1 MVEVMV
7 SVRVLLLCLTA
18 LQTVWAIP
26 LPMFLPFGPDSGDTE
41 LQRGNDVSASVNLAA
56 NIPFL
61 GLQRETITVHT
72 DGVLEL
78 VSSGGTS
85 ASVYAFSADAD
96 TTSIGHVFYRE
107 TTELAVLNRVNELA
121 NLGFGSSTVS
131 SAFIATWFYVGYQ
144 DNHDDLTNT
153 FQCIVA
159 TDGVR
164 SFTVLMYA
172 DNLLQWMTGDSDGGV
187 NGFGG
192 DRADVGFIGEGSNM
206 FFLPGSNT
214 GAVLELDTTTNVGV
228 GGVWIFEVG
237 TSVERPLVDECLQGL
252 SNCDPNANCVD
263 MAIGFECVCLP
274 GYTGDGLSCSEL
286 MGSGS
291 GSGSGSGAF
300 PTDLCRGVY
309 DGCCVESS
317 TTDCVISVALVNC
330 SCSQGCFQRGD
341 CCEDILTASCFP
353 EITVGFTASSVRVR
367 ENEGPLVL
375 SVSISG
381 DFPDPIQVQPL
392 TSYFVFYTRDGSAEA
407 PDDYDGTVQII
418 EFSGPGIQNVEV
430 TINDDQLLESSEIF
444 TGHITAGDSFVT
456 VTLQDVSVEIID
468 SNVATISLEVAD
480 YTVGE
485 SEGSVMV
492 CTAITQGQLAELAG
506 VQLTTMDGTATA
518 LSGSDYTG
526 VNQFLIFSS
535 SDVRQC
541 VNIAIASD
549 NLVESSETFTVELRS
564 TSDDVTLDVSMATVT
579 ILDGDRITAT
589 ISLEL
594 ADYTVGESEGSVM
607 VCAAITQGQLTGL
620 AGVQLTTM
628 DGTATALSGSDYTG
642 VTEVL
647 IFSSSDVR
655 QCVNIAIASDNLVE
669 SSETFTVELSST
681 NDAITFGVSMGTV
694 TIIDDDTSATISLE
708 LADYTVGESEGSVMV
723 CAAITQGQL
732 TGLAGVQLATMD
744 GTATALS
751 GSDYTGVTEFLIF
764 SSSDVRQCVNIAIAS
779 DNLVESSETFTVE
792 LSSTSDAITFG
803 VSMGTVTIIDDDT
816 SATISLE
823 LADYTVGESEGSV
836 MVCAAIT
843 QGQLTGLAGVQLTTM
858 DGTATAL
865 SGSDY
870 TGVTEVLIFSSSDV
884 RQCVN
889 IAIASDNL
897 VESSETFTV
906 ELSSTSDAITFG
918 VSMGTVTIIDDD
930 TSATI
935 SLELADYTVGESEGS
950 VMVCAA
956 ITQGQLTGLAGVQL
970 TTMDGT
976 ATALSGS
983 DYTGV
988 TEVLIF
994 SSSDVRQCVN
1004 IAIASDNLVESSETF
1019 TVELSSTSDAIT
1031 FGVSM
1036 GTVTIIDDDTSATIS
1051 LELADY
1057 TVGESEGSV
1066 MVCAAITQG
1075 QLTGLAGVQLTTMDG
1090 TATALSGSDYTGVT
1104 EVLIFSSS
1112 DVRQCVNIAI
1122 ASDNLVESSETFTVE
1137 LSSTNDA
1144 ITFGVSM
1151 GTVTIID
1158 DDTSA
1163 TISLELADYTVG
1175 ESEGSVMVCA
1185 AITQGQL
1192 TGLAGVQLT
1201 TMDGTA
1207 TALSGSDYTG
1217 VTEVLIF
1224 SSSDVRQCVN
1234 IAVASDNL
1242 VESSETFTVEL
1253 SSTSDAITFGVSMGT
1268 VTIIDD
1274 DTSATI
1280 SLELADYTV
1289 GESEGSVMVCAA
1301 ITQGQLTGLAG
1312 VQLAT
1317 MDGTATALSG
1327 SDYTGV
1333 TEVLIFSSSDVRQCV
1348 NIAIASDNLVES
1360 SETFTVELSSTSD
1373 AITFGVSMGTVTI
1386 IDDDTSAT
1394 ISLELA
1400 DYTVGESE
1408 GSVMVC
1414 AAITQG
1420 QLTGLAGVQLT
1431 TMDGTATALSGSD
1444 YTGVTEVLIFSSS
1457 DVRQCVNIA
1466 IASDNLVESSETF
1479 TVELSSTSDAITFGV
1494 SMGTVTIIDDDT
1506 SATISLELADYTVGE
1521 SEGSVMVCAA
1531 ITQGQL
1537 TGLAGVQLTTMDGT
1551 ATALS
1556 GSDYTGVTEVLI
1568 FSSSDVRQCVNIAIA
1583 SDNLVESSETF
1594 TVELSSTSDAIT
1606 FGVSMG
1612 TVTIIDDDT
1621 SATISLELA
1630 DYTIGESEGSV
1641 MVCAAITQ
1649 GQLTGLAGVQLT
1661 TMDGTATAL
1670 SGSDYTGVTEV
1681 LIFSSSDVRQC
1692 VNIAIA
1698 SDNLVESSE
1707 TFTVELSSTSDAI
1720 TFGVSMGTVT
1730 IVDDDTVTVSLE
1742 MDVYSVAEDSGSLV
1756 VCAVITSEQLLSA
1769 ETVSVQ
1775 LSATDGTAEAGSD
1788 YFLGTMSLTF
1798 TANGLTQ
1805 CGGISIT
1812 QDSRVENDETFTLQ
1826 LTSSDPDVTLGASM
1840 ATVTI
1845 LNDDTVTVSL
1855 EMGVYSVTED
1865 SGSLMVCA
1873 AITDGEIDPGVLLP
1887 LQFSSVV
1894 GTATPG
1900 SDYTPVNS
1908 AQFLSSINT
1917 RQCVN
1922 IAIAPDNLVESSE
1935 TFVVEL
1941 SSASDAITLGV
1952 SMGTVTI
1959 IDDDTSATISLE
1971 AADYTVGESEGSVMV
1986 CAAITQGQLTGLAGV
2001 QLTTMDG
2008 TATALSG
2015 SDYTGVTEF
2024 LIFSSSDVR
2033 QCVNI
2038 AIASDNLV
2046 ESSETFTVELSSTSD
2061 AITLGVSMGTVTIL
2075 DDDTSATISLEEAN
2089 YIISESEGSV
2099 MVCAA
2104 ITQGQLTGLA
2114 GVQLTTMDGTAT
2126 ALFGS
2131 DYTGVNEFLIFSS
2144 SDVRQCVNIAIA
2156 PDNLVES
2163 SETFTVE
2170 LSSTSNAITFGVSMG
2185 TVIINN
2191 SDNAQVSFSQAA
2203 DSVSEGTSFVS
2214 VCVSVSGPALAISL
2228 PITIATQETGSAIA
2242 GSDFVADS
2250 FPLVFDSSS
2259 PTEMCV
2265 NVALLDDTTSES
2277 TESFSVVLVSPPPQG
2292 ALFVAPQ
2299 TTVVTITDNDGTPA
2313 DCSFQFI
2320 QSSYSGPESAGFFS
2334 VCVQLDGITTT
2345 ATSLVFSTR
2354 DGTAMAGSDYVASS
2368 VSVNFGPSLFGI
2380 DVQCPRVEFID
2391 DNLAE
2396 PDESFLVDLSDPQ
2409 GGCSIITPTSTVT
2422 IFASDGAVDPLISFE
2437 GPLQLSLTEGGPS
2450 AEVCLSIDTL
2460 PPPGQTVTAT
2470 YDTVANTATAGDD
2483 YVDKIGEISFTST
2496 SPTRICLPLDIID
2509 DSFFESNELFTIR
2522 LQQTGQPDQT
2532 VLVTIISD
2540 DPLPATIAVEMSTY
2554 SVNEEDGSLSVCIV
2568 VNGAQLTAPTT
2579 ITVTANDIT
2588 ANAGFDY
2595 APLTTLLMF
2604 TPSGPRRQC
2613 TTVTILEDTVQ
2624 EGTETFSISL
2634 TSGDFPGSLG
2644 SPAIV
2649 SILDTLDNTVSVGL
2663 SQLSYT
2669 FNENEDATNLMVCVD
2684 LTNNVVNRDVI
2695 LTLTLRAGSALAGQ
2709 DFVAETV
2716 TVTFSPIN
2724 TEPFICEFI
2733 TLIND
2738 VINEPTEMFFADLST
2753 TDSAVVFFRQS
2764 ASITI
2769 IDDDPPIVATVV
2781 GFSDPSFSVLEG
2793 ESQAVVPVCLTI
2805 SEAPLSGQL
2814 DFTVSTIQGSAL
2826 DGSDYIGGDRIV
2838 SFVSGGA
2845 TTQCAMYTIVGNDL
2859 PESSTE
2865 SFLVSVSAGGLPVTL
2880 SPNTATVVII
2890 DDDEVSPGIVIIN
2903 DTPRVT
2909 LDSPTSASVLVD
2921 FTLRSDVASALC
2933 QLGTLGPVDCSS
2945 RTVTFFGLPPDRQEP
2960 YTFIVTAF
2968 DSQGLEIA
2976 NITRQVRLGF
2986 NMDCSVVFV
2995 NAAQEDVVVVDEAGF
3010 VQIEWN
3016 EIGPVTDTECRLT
3029 INGAVGEY
3037 VPCTSPSN
3045 LGNLVAGVY
3054 AFKVRPNG
3062 DACARRIRRTVNFT
3076 IE

>member
-1217 VTEVLIF
+1217 VTEF
-1224 SSSDVRQCVN
+1224 
-1234 IAVASDNL
+1234 
-1242 VESSETFTVEL
+1242 
-1253 SSTSDAITFGVSMGT
+1253 
-1268 VTIIDD
+1268 
-1274 DTSATI
+1274 
-1280 SLELADYTV
+1280 
-1289 GESEGSVMVCAA
+1289 
-1301 ITQGQLTGLAG
+1301 
-1312 VQLAT
+1312 
-1317 MDGTATALSG
+1317 
-1327 SDYTGV
+1327 
-1333 TEVLIFSSSDVRQCV
+1333 LIFSSSDVRQCV

-1360 SETFTVELSSTSD
+1360 SETFTVELRSTSD
-1373 AITFGVSMGTVTI
+1373 DVTLGVSMATVTI
-1386 IDDDTSAT
+1386 LDGDRITAT